1 MRTVLMLASV
11 LIVAILIFK
20 GYSSNLSNN
29 PESSAETNQND
40 PREKAREVNQ
50 VILDA
55 ASNQKKELEKQL
67 Q

>member
-20 GYSSNLSNN
+20 GYPGNLSTD
-29 PESSAETNQND
+29 PESSAGTNQID
-40 PREKAREVNQ
+40 PREKAYEVNQ

-55 ASNQKKELEKQL
+55 ASNQKRELEKQL